1 MTKKGSWIAATAF
14 GFLSAA
20 TAPQAMAQDKD
31 GGEQV
36 VCEGINACK
45 GQGSCGGPGHA
56 CAGQNA
62 CKGQGQTRTTKK
74 ECEAKGGKIAAP
86 MDEKKDDK
94 KKGDQKKGDQKG

>member
-20 TAPQAMAQDKD
+20 MAPQAMAGDKD
-31 GGEQV
+31 GAEQI

-45 GQGSCGGPGHA
+45 GQGGCHGKDHS

-62 CKGQGQTRTTKK
+62 CKGKGTVKTTKK
-74 ECEAKGGKIAAP
+74 ECEDKGGKVVVA
-86 MDEKKDDK
+86 KDDK
-94 KKGDQKKGDQKG
+94 KKS